1 MRTGRENL
9 KELVAIEMG
18 KGISRGFARAEGWLT
33 SSIDHYAEGS
43 FVGFILGMHLIDVL
57 SETAFK
63 VLEGVLDDLVD
74 ELEMFCLEREK
85 ENGKEYVYYHEAMRI
100 ARDLAGAVREEFMSQ
115 CQKLNEIEDLIYYDW
130 TFANMGL
137 ETTEKAIRHFVCREL
152 DTILYMKV
160 YTEFTDAVNR
170 VIRRLEGGH

>member
-33 SSIDHYAEGS
+33 ASIDHYAEGS

-63 VLEGVLDDLVD
+63 ALEGALDDLVD

-85 ENGKEYVYYHEAMRI
+85 KM
-100 ARDLAGAVREEFMSQ
+100 ARNM
-115 CQKLNEIEDLIYYDW
+115 CTTMKL
-130 TFANMGL
+130 
-137 ETTEKAIRHFVCREL
+137 
-152 DTILYMKV
+152 
-160 YTEFTDAVNR
+160 
-170 VIRRLEGGH
+170 